1 MSAYI
6 IRRLL
11 AFVPT
16 LFIAVT
22 LIFVLTRMVP
32 GNPANALI
40 GVRGVTAEKHD
51 ELVRQ
56 LGYDKPIPLQYIDW
70 LQKIAHGDFGTS
82 VFFKK
87 PVIDIILD
95 RFAVTLSLS
104 GLSMLITLIIAIPLG
119 VISAKR
125 PGSILDS
132 VVMIFSTLG
141 VSVPIFWFGFIM
153 MLLFA
158 VNLGWFPAAG
168 YRPLSFGFFPWLER
182 LVLPVFTLGFAQVAL
197 LVRHT
202 RSSMLEV
209 LNREY
214 ITTARAKGLSETK
227 VIYKHAF
234 KNAFV
239 DIITVIGLVF
249 ALSLGGAVLIENVF
263 AIPGIGNLI
272 TTAAIR
278 RDYPIIEG
286 GIAFVTF
293 VALVVN
299 LIVDISYP
307 IINPRVNYE

>member
-22 LIFVLTRMVP
+22 LIFILTRMVP
-32 GNPANALI
+32 GNPAIAMF
-40 GVRGVTAEKHD
+40 GVRGVSAEKLD
-51 ELVRQ
+51 EMIHQ
-56 LGYDKPIPLQYIDW
+56 LGYDKPIPAQYIDW

-82 VFFKK
+82 VFFKD
-87 PVIDIILD
+87 PVIDVILD
-95 RFAVTLSLS
+95 RFAVTLSLA
-104 GLSMLITLIIAIPLG
+104 GMSMIVTLVIAIPLG
-119 VISAKR
+119 VFSAKK

-132 VVMIFSTLG
+132 VVMVFSTLG
-141 VSVPIFWFGFIM
+141 VSVPIFWLGFVLMI
-153 MLLFA
+153 LFA
-158 VNLGWFPAAG
+158 VNLGWFPASG
-168 YRPLSFGFFPWLER
+168 YRPISFGFYSWLER
-182 LVLPVFTLGFAQVAL
+182 LVLPVFTLGVSQVAL

-209 LNREY
+209 LDREY

-234 KNAFV
+234 RNALIN
-239 DIITVIGLVF
+239 IITIIGLTF
-249 ALSLGGAVLIENVF
+249 ALSLGGAVLVENVF
-263 AIPGIGNLI
+263 AIPGIGNLV

-286 GIAFVTF
+286 GIAFVTL

-299 LIVDISYP
+299 LLVDISYT

>member
-1 MSAYI
+1 MLSYI
-6 IRRLL
+6 FRRIL

-22 LIFVLTRMVP
+22 LIFILTRMVP
-32 GNPANALI
+32 GNPAIAMF
-40 GVRGVTAEKHD
+40 GVRGVSAEKLD
-51 ELVRQ
+51 EMIHQ
-56 LGYDKPIPLQYIDW
+56 LGYDKPIPAQYIDW

-87 PVIDIILD
+87 PVIDIIVD
-95 RFAVTLSLS
+95 RFAVTLSLA
-104 GLSMLITLIIAIPLG
+104 GMSMIVTLVIAIPLG
-119 VISAKR
+119 VFSAKK

-132 VVMIFSTLG
+132 VVMVFSTLG
-141 VSVPIFWFGFIM
+141 VSVPIFWLGFVLMI
-153 MLLFA
+153 LFA
-158 VNLGWFPAAG
+158 VNLGWFPASG
-168 YRPLSFGFFPWLER
+168 YRPISFGFYSWLER
-182 LVLPVFTLGFAQVAL
+182 LVLPVFTLGVSQVAL

-209 LNREY
+209 LDREY

-234 KNAFV
+234 RNALIN
-239 DIITVIGLVF
+239 IITIIGLTF
-249 ALSLGGAVLIENVF
+249 ALSLGGAVLVENVF
-263 AIPGIGNLI
+263 AIPGIGNLV

-286 GIAFVTF
+286 GIAFVTL

-299 LIVDISYP
+299 LLVDISYT

>member
-70 LQKIAHGDFGTS
+70 LKKISHGDFGTS

-95 RFAVTLSLS
+95 RFAVTLSLA
-104 GLSMLITLIIAIPLG
+104 GMSMIVTLVIAIPLG
-119 VISAKR
+119 VFSAKK

-132 VVMIFSTLG
+132 VVMVFSTLG
-141 VSVPIFWFGFIM
+141 VSVPIFWLGFVLMI
-153 MLLFA
+153 LFA
-158 VNLGWFPAAG
+158 VNLGWFPASG
-168 YRPLSFGFFPWLER
+168 YRPISFGFYSWLER
-182 LVLPVFTLGFAQVAL
+182 LVLPVFTLGVSQVAL

-209 LNREY
+209 LDREY

-234 KNAFV
+234 RNALIN
-239 DIITVIGLVF
+239 IITIIGLTF
-249 ALSLGGAVLIENVF
+249 ALSLGGAVLVENVF
-263 AIPGIGNLI
+263 AIPGIGNLV

-286 GIAFVTF
+286 GIAFVTL

-299 LIVDISYP
+299 LLVDISYT